1 MGISIVGIAFGLTN
15 LYSIYTDA
23 PSKIAC
29 QVEHVKAAVGA
40 GISVY
45 AAFMACG
52 LARLNPGRALNQKMW
67 AIPLLIGLTLI
78 IICIRPGSGSRGGAR
93 RPSSAPCP
101 TQSRPAI
108 AAPSTMA
115 DASSDG
121 ARSSRAGAI
130 AVAATPAPPAG
141 SPLTASRR
149 RIRGNGGAAS
159 AVTSRH
165 FTDQRSGV
173 GRAHSRSCVSI
184 TRTIFSVPL
193 EGQTSHDGFE
203 DSLKFERQVGSI
215 DVKRLLYARN
225 SFREMFRLYPPI
237 TFLPRIAA
245 QDTDI
250 ARRRVKRRTMLMIAP

>member
-121 ARSSRAGAI
+121 ARSSRAGSI
-130 AVAATPAPPAG
+130 AVSATPAPPAG
-141 SPLTASRR
+141 SPPTASRR
-149 RIRGNGGAAS
+149 RIRGMVAPRRQ
-159 AVTSRH
+159 SRRGILLIN
-165 FTDQRSGV
+165 DPAWV
-173 GRAHSRSCVSI
+173 GRILAHAYQSR
-184 TRTIFSVPL
+184 
-193 EGQTSHDGFE
+193 
-203 DSLKFERQVGSI
+203 
-215 DVKRLLYARN
+215 AR
-225 SFREMFRLYPPI
+225 SSRCRSK
-237 TFLPRIAA
+237 
-245 QDTDI
+245 D
-250 ARRRVKRRTMLMIAP
+250 RRRTTGSRIP